1 LEHHVHP
8 HAHQNRTLI
17 GRFFHFLHSGPG
29 VLVSAAFGLYVGV
42 NWPLGDIPEQF
53 QLFYTSLY
61 RMMALPFLI
70 LTIIFA
76 ISRIKARNDER
87 GAGLRVTALMASA
100 MIVTAALAILVS
112 SVVVD
117 YESDT
122 IGLGLGSVVSAFGKN
137 DTNFAEV
144 TLNSQ
149 ATGGHISLLAEA
161 VTNLVP
167 SNVFSALSAMN
178 LGQIIIFLII
188 FSVAILRL
196 SISQRQRFI
205 SLVGTLRR
213 PFGHMMERMQMLVPF
228 AVFFY
233 AVHAAHAVSA
243 KNLQALRPLF
253 GVILAS
259 TLIISIGAIL
269 VTALASRRSPFR
281 VAADLKNAILAGI
294 LAVTE
299 EASLVLVLEKIREN
313 GSEDQDDQEVV
324 ASLGLAIGRFGM
336 ITILASVL
344 IYTVAVY
351 QVPVTA
357 ALLFNVLCLSI
368 MAAVLITGLNGPG
381 VLAAAL
387 MFCGGVL
394 GLPLEALLVLVII
407 LEPLLEILLIPVSV
421 TVTTALVV
429 LMTAV
434 KKRQIKR
441 SESRNSTSN
450 PA

>member
-1 LEHHVHP
+1 MEHNVHHHRSP
-8 HAHQNRTLI
+8 L
-17 GRFFHFLHSGPG
+17 GKFMHFLHSGPG
-29 VLVSAAFGLYVGV
+29 VLVSAALGLYVGV
-42 NWPLGDIPEQF
+42 TWSLGDIPEQF

-70 LTIIFA
+70 LTVIFA
-76 ISRIKARNDER
+76 ISRIKARKDER
-87 GAGLRVTALMASA
+87 GAGFRVTILLASA
-100 MIVTAALAILVS
+100 MIATAAMAILVS
-112 SVVVD
+112 SAVVN
-117 YESDT
+117 YEDDA
-122 IGLGLGSVVSAFGKN
+122 IGLGLGSVVSAFGKS

-144 TLNSQ
+144 ALNSQ
-149 ATGGHISLLAEA
+149 GSNGHISLLAEA

-167 SNVFSALSAMN
+167 SNVFAALSSMN

-188 FSVAILRL
+188 FSVAVLRL
-196 SISQRQRFI
+196 SSAHRQRFI
-205 SLVGTLRR
+205 ALIGTLRR
-213 PFGHMMERMQMLVPF
+213 PFAHMMERMQILVPI

-243 KNLQALRPLF
+243 ESLNALRPLF

-259 TLIISIGAIL
+259 TVITSLIAIL
-269 VTALASRRSPFR
+269 VTALASKRSPFR
-281 VAADLKNAILAGI
+281 VAADVKNAIVAGI

-299 EASLVLVLEKIREN
+299 EASLVMVLQKIRDN
-313 GSEDQDDQEVV
+313 GSDDQDDQEVV

-344 IYTVAVY
+344 VYTIAVY

-387 MFCGGVL
+387 LFCGGVL

-429 LMTAV
+429 LMTAM
-434 KKRQIKR
+434 KKRL
-441 SESRNSTSN
+441 S
-450 PA
+450 

>member
-1 LEHHVHP
+1 M
-8 HAHQNRTLI
+8 
-17 GRFFHFLHSGPG
+17 HFLHSGPG
-29 VLVSAAFGLYVGV
+29 VLVSAALGLYVGV
-42 NWPLGDIPEQF
+42 TWSLGDIPEQF

-70 LTIIFA
+70 LTVIFA
-76 ISRIKARNDER
+76 ISRIKARKDER
-87 GAGLRVTALMASA
+87 GAGFRVTILLASA
-100 MIVTAALAILVS
+100 MIVTAAMAILVS
-112 SVVVD
+112 SAVVN
-117 YESDT
+117 YENDV
-122 IGLGLGSVVSAFGKN
+122 IGLGLGSVVSAFGKS

-144 TLNSQ
+144 ALNNQVS
-149 ATGGHISLLAEA
+149 TGHISLLAEA

-167 SNVFSALSAMN
+167 SNVFSALSSMN

-188 FSVAILRL
+188 FSVAVLRL
-196 SISQRQRFI
+196 SSAHRQRFI
-205 SLVGTLRR
+205 ALIGTLRR
-213 PFGHMMERMQMLVPF
+213 PFAHMMERMQMLVPI

-243 KNLQALRPLF
+243 ESLYALRPLF
-253 GVILAS
+253 GVISAS
-259 TLIISIGAIL
+259 TVIISVIAVL
-269 VTALASRRSPFR
+269 VTALASQRSPFR
-281 VAADLKNAILAGI
+281 VAADVKNAIVAGI

-299 EASLVLVLEKIREN
+299 EASLVMVLQKIRDN
-313 GSEDQDDQEVV
+313 GSDDQDDQEVV

-344 IYTVAVY
+344 IYTIAVY

-387 MFCGGVL
+387 LFCGGVL

-429 LMTAV
+429 LMTAM
-434 KKRQIKR
+434 KKTPEIR
-441 SESRNSTSN
+441 
-450 PA
+450 

>member
-1 LEHHVHP
+1 M
-8 HAHQNRTLI
+8 
-17 GRFFHFLHSGPG
+17 HFLHSGPG
-29 VLVSAAFGLYVGV
+29 VLVSAALGLYVGV
-42 NWPLGDIPEQF
+42 TWSLGDIPEQF

-70 LTIIFA
+70 LTVIFA
-76 ISRIKARNDER
+76 ISRIKARKDER
-87 GAGLRVTALMASA
+87 GAGFRVTILLASA
-100 MIVTAALAILVS
+100 MIVTAAMAILVS
-112 SVVVD
+112 SAVVN
-117 YESDT
+117 YENDV
-122 IGLGLGSVVSAFGKN
+122 IGLGLGSVVSAFGKS

-144 TLNSQ
+144 ALNNQVS
-149 ATGGHISLLAEA
+149 TGHISLLAEA

-167 SNVFSALSAMN
+167 SNVFSALSSMN

-188 FSVAILRL
+188 FSVAVLRL
-196 SISQRQRFI
+196 SSAHRQRFI
-205 SLVGTLRR
+205 ALIGTLRR
-213 PFGHMMERMQMLVPF
+213 PFAHMMERMQMLVPI

-243 KNLQALRPLF
+243 ESLYALRPLF
-253 GVILAS
+253 GVISAS
-259 TLIISIGAIL
+259 TVIISVIAVL
-269 VTALASRRSPFR
+269 VTALASQRSPFR
-281 VAADLKNAILAGI
+281 VAADVKNAIVAGI

-299 EASLVLVLEKIREN
+299 EASLVMVLQKIRDN
-313 GSEDQDDQEVV
+313 GSDDQDDQEVV

-344 IYTVAVY
+344 IYTIAVY

-387 MFCGGVL
+387 LFCGGVL

-429 LMTAV
+429 LMTAM
-434 KKRQIKR
+434 KKRQR
-441 SESRNSTSN
+441 YGE
-450 PA
+450 

>member
-1 LEHHVHP
+1 MEHNVHH
-8 HAHQNRTLI
+8 HARQHRSLF
-17 GRFFHFLHSGPG
+17 GRFLHFLHSGPG
-29 VLVSAAFGLYVGV
+29 VLASAAIGLYVGV
-42 NWPLGDIPEQF
+42 NWPLGDFPEQF
-53 QLFYTSLY
+53 QIFYTSLY

-70 LTIIFA
+70 LTIIYA

-87 GAGLRVTALMASA
+87 GAGLRVTLLLVSA
-100 MIVTAALAILVS
+100 MILTSALAILVS
-112 SVVVD
+112 SIIVN

-122 IGLGLGSVVSAFGKN
+122 IGLGLGSIVSAFGKN
-137 DTNFAEV
+137 DSNFAEV
-144 TLNSQ
+144 ALNSQ
-149 ATGGHISLLAEA
+149 ASGGHISLLADA

-188 FSVAILRL
+188 FSIAVLRL
-196 SISQRQRFI
+196 SIVHRQRFI
-205 SLVGTLRR
+205 ALIGTLRR
-213 PFGHMMERMQMLVPF
+213 PFEHMMERMQMLVPI

-233 AVHAAHAVSA
+233 AVHAAHAMSA
-243 KNLQALRPLF
+243 ENLSALRPLF

-259 TLIISIGAIL
+259 TIVTSVGAIL
-269 VTALASRRSPFR
+269 ITALASRRSPFK
-281 VAADLKNAILAGI
+281 VAGDVKNAIVAGI

-313 GSEDQDDQEVV
+313 GSDDQDDQEVV

-344 IYTVAVY
+344 IYTIAVY
-351 QVPVTA
+351 QVPVTVA
-357 ALLFNVLCLSI
+357 ILVNVLCLSI

-387 MFCGGVL
+387 LFCGGVL

-434 KKRQIKR
+434 KKRQRK
-441 SESRNSTSN
+441 SN
-450 PA
+450 GMLE

>member
-1 LEHHVHP
+1 M
-8 HAHQNRTLI
+8 
-17 GRFFHFLHSGPG
+17 HFLHSGPG
-29 VLVSAAFGLYVGV
+29 VLVSAAVGLYVGV
-42 NWPLGDIPEQF
+42 TWSLGDIPEQF

-70 LTIIFA
+70 LTVIFA
-76 ISRIKARNDER
+76 ISRIKARKDER
-87 GAGLRVTALMASA
+87 GAGFRVTILLASA
-100 MIVTAALAILVS
+100 MIVTAAMAILVS
-112 SVVVD
+112 SAVVN
-117 YESDT
+117 YENDV
-122 IGLGLGSVVSAFGKN
+122 IGLGLGSVVSAFGKS

-144 TLNSQ
+144 ALNNQVS
-149 ATGGHISLLAEA
+149 TGHISLLAEA

-167 SNVFSALSAMN
+167 SNVFSALSSMN

-188 FSVAILRL
+188 FSVAVLRL
-196 SISQRQRFI
+196 SSAHRQRFI
-205 SLVGTLRR
+205 ALIGTLRR
-213 PFGHMMERMQMLVPF
+213 PFAHMMERMQMLVPI

-243 KNLQALRPLF
+243 ESLYALRPLF
-253 GVILAS
+253 GVISAS
-259 TLIISIGAIL
+259 TVIISVIAVL
-269 VTALASRRSPFR
+269 VTALASQRSPFR
-281 VAADLKNAILAGI
+281 VAADVKNAIVAGI

-299 EASLVLVLEKIREN
+299 EASLVMVLQKIRDN
-313 GSEDQDDQEVV
+313 GSDDQDDQEVV

-344 IYTVAVY
+344 IYTIAVY

-387 MFCGGVL
+387 LFCGGVL

-429 LMTAV
+429 LMLSL
-434 KKRQIKR
+434 IHI
-441 SESRNSTSN
+441 
-450 PA
+450 

>member
-1 LEHHVHP
+1 MEHSVH
-8 HAHQNRTLI
+8 HQRSPF
-17 GRFFHFLHSGPG
+17 GKFMHFLHSGPG
-29 VLVSAAFGLYVGV
+29 VLVSAALGLYVGV
-42 NWPLGDIPEQF
+42 TWSLGDIPEQF

-70 LTIIFA
+70 LTVIFA
-76 ISRIKARNDER
+76 ISRIKARKDER
-87 GAGLRVTALMASA
+87 GAGFRVTILLASA
-100 MIVTAALAILVS
+100 MIVTAAMAILVS
-112 SVVVD
+112 SAVVN
-117 YESDT
+117 YENDV
-122 IGLGLGSVVSAFGKN
+122 IGLGLGSVVSAFGKS

-144 TLNSQ
+144 ALNNQVS
-149 ATGGHISLLAEA
+149 TGHISLLAEA

-167 SNVFSALSAMN
+167 SNVFSALSSMN

-188 FSVAILRL
+188 FSVAVLRL
-196 SISQRQRFI
+196 SSAHRQRFI
-205 SLVGTLRR
+205 ALIGTLRR
-213 PFGHMMERMQMLVPF
+213 PFAHMMERMQMLVPI

-243 KNLQALRPLF
+243 ESLYALRPLF
-253 GVILAS
+253 GVISAS
-259 TLIISIGAIL
+259 TVIISVIAVL
-269 VTALASRRSPFR
+269 VTALASQRSPFR
-281 VAADLKNAILAGI
+281 VAADVKNAIVAGI

-299 EASLVLVLEKIREN
+299 EASLVMVLQKIRDN
-313 GSEDQDDQEVV
+313 GSDDQDDQEVV

-344 IYTVAVY
+344 IYTIAVY

-387 MFCGGVL
+387 LFCGGVL

-429 LMTAV
+429 LMTAM
-434 KKRQIKR
+434 KKRQR
-441 SESRNSTSN
+441 YGE
-450 PA
+450 

>member
-1 LEHHVHP
+1 M
-8 HAHQNRTLI
+8 
-17 GRFFHFLHSGPG
+17 HFLHSGPG
-29 VLVSAAFGLYVGV
+29 VLVSAALGLYVGV
-42 NWPLGDIPEQF
+42 TWSLGDIPEQF

-70 LTIIFA
+70 LTVIFA
-76 ISRIKARNDER
+76 ISRIKARKDER
-87 GAGLRVTALMASA
+87 GAGFRVTILLASA
-100 MIVTAALAILVS
+100 MIVTAAMAILVS
-112 SVVVD
+112 SAVVN
-117 YESDT
+117 YENDV
-122 IGLGLGSVVSAFGKN
+122 IGLGLGSVVSAFGKS

-144 TLNSQ
+144 TLNNQVS
-149 ATGGHISLLAEA
+149 TGHISLLAEA

-167 SNVFSALSAMN
+167 SNVFSALSSMN

-188 FSVAILRL
+188 FSVAVLRL
-196 SISQRQRFI
+196 SSAHRQRFI
-205 SLVGTLRR
+205 ALIGTLRR
-213 PFGHMMERMQMLVPF
+213 PFAHMMERMQMLVPI

-243 KNLQALRPLF
+243 ESLYALRPLF
-253 GVILAS
+253 GVISAS
-259 TLIISIGAIL
+259 TVIISVIAVL
-269 VTALASRRSPFR
+269 VTALASQRSPFR
-281 VAADLKNAILAGI
+281 VAADVKNAIVAGI

-299 EASLVLVLEKIREN
+299 EASLVMVLQKIRDN
-313 GSEDQDDQEVV
+313 GSDDQDDQEVV

-344 IYTVAVY
+344 IYTIAVY

-387 MFCGGVL
+387 LFCGGVL

-429 LMTAV
+429 LMTAM
-434 KKRQIKR
+434 KKRQR
-441 SESRNSTSN
+441 YGE
-450 PA
+450 